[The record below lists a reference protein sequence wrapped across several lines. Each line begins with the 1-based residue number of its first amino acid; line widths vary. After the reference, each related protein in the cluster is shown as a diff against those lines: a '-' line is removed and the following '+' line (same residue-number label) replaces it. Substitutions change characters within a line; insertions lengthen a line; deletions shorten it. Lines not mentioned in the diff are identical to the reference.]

1 MIVIIHIHY
10 INVIIFIIVIVLRNI
25 LFVSSIIITT
35 TIIIIIII
43 IDTARD
49 PLPRRARA
57 RRTFSISSI
66 FHSVLRGPPHECARP
81 FWGESQ
87 PSQGCI
93 PLVTRTQALRK
104 LKDPSETEN
113 KRKKILD
120 Q

>member
-57 RRTFSISSI
+57 RRNFSIFSMPWCSW
-66 FHSVLRGPPHECARP
+66 SVGFKP
-81 FWGESQ
+81 GS
-87 PSQGCI
+87 
-93 PLVTRTQALRK
+93 TRC
-104 LKDPSETEN
+104 
-113 KRKKILD
+113 
-120 Q
+120 